1 MDVDGGHL
9 MPQTHIDL
17 FFADGEYRFALGLE
31 QINELQNA
39 SNGDGIGAI
48 YARVLQGRVATDTS
62 VGHPGY
68 AAYKLSDL
76 VETVRQGLI
85 GGGEGIVDGQPVKV
99 PPMRANQLVAN
110 YLHAMPL
117 SQQWDLAAAI
127 LHAKVE
133 GYEPEEAAPEGDE
146 ADADEDKKK
155 EDGST
160 TPGPSP
166 TA

>member
-1 MDVDGGHL
+1 

-17 FFADGEYRFALGLE
+17 FFANGDYRFALGLE
-31 QINELQNA
+31 QVNELQNA
-39 SNGDGIGAI
+39 CEDGIGAI
-48 YARVLQGRVATDTS
+48 YARVLQGRVSADIT

-68 AAYKLSDL
+68 AAYKMADI

-85 GGGEGIVDGQPVKV
+85 GGGQGLVDGQPVKV
-99 PPMRANQLVAN
+99 EAMRANQLVAN

-117 SQQWDLAAAI
+117 ARQWDLAAAI

-133 GYEPEEAAPEGDE
+133 GYEPEESGDHPDETAAE
-146 ADADEDKKK
+146 AESDKKK

-166 TA
+166 IA

>member
-1 MDVDGGHL
+1 
-9 MPQTHIDL
+9 MPAQTHIDL
-17 FFADGEYRFALGLE
+17 AFADGEYRFALGLE

-39 SNGDGIGAI
+39 CGDGIGAI
-48 YARVLQGRVATDTS
+48 YARVLQGRVASDVT

-68 AAYKLSDL
+68 GAYKLADL

-85 GGGEGIVDGQPVKV
+85 GGGQGLVNEQPVKV
-99 PPMRANQLVAN
+99 EAMRANQLVAN

-117 SQQWDLAAAI
+117 SKQWDLAAAI
-127 LHAKVE
+127 LYAKVE
-133 GYEPEEAAPEGDE
+133 GYEPAEADADAIDE

-155 EDGST
+155 AGGST
-160 TPGPSP
+160 TRGPSP